1 MTAASKP
8 MLRPALTSFLLLGF
22 CLSAAAAPPL
32 REAPNPA
39 ATPADQLSV
48 AGNACGPAALLNAFR
63 FGNADWQRASSAIP
77 GENDRQRIIHIIRG
91 PGTRPS
97 SHLKGRARWSRSGVN
112 IADLQDIANDLTRG
126 QYLPQVTQ
134 QVLFRQPGETPEK
147 LLRRVHRLLGISMD
161 KGLPPVISLRRHV
174 LRMRDGVPQWTVLD
188 AHFVTLT
195 SLPRKLD
202 KHARSFPVTYIDPWG
217 GKLRQGSITIPDR
230 PLLAGTAADS
240 PCLQADFPTAAVGS
254 KLVRRGETSAL
265 AVAAALGR
273 W

>member
-1 MTAASKP
+1 
-8 MLRPALTSFLLLGF
+8 MLRPAVTSI
-22 CLSAAAAPPL
+22 LSLAFSFSVIAAPPL
-32 REAPNPA
+32 REAPNPT

-63 FGNADWQRASSAIP
+63 FGNADWQRVSAALP
-77 GENDRQRIIHIIRG
+77 GGNDRQRIQYIIRG
-91 PGTRPS
+91 PGMRPS
-97 SHLKGRARWSRSGVN
+97 THLQGRPRWSRHGVN

-126 QYLPQVTQ
+126 QYLPQITQ

-147 LLRRVHRLLGISMD
+147 LLRRVHRLFNTSMA
-161 KGLPPVISLRRHV
+161 KGLPPVISLRRQV
-174 LRMRDGVPQWTVLD
+174 LRTRDGTPQWTVLD

-217 GKLRQGSITIPDR
+217 GKLRQGSITIPNR
-230 PLLAGTAADS
+230 PLLAATVGNS

-265 AVAAALGR
+265 AAAAALGR